1 MSDVSG
7 PVILITGA
15 SSGLGR
21 ACADALHAEGWTV
34 VGASRRATGTG
45 WQPLAMDVDDDGSV
59 EAGVRAVLEE
69 HGRIDAV
76 LTAAGWGLSGPV
88 ETTPLTRAKAQLE
101 TNFWGTVR
109 VVRQVL
115 PHMRAAGRG
124 HVLIM
129 SSLGGLVGLPFQAYY
144 SASKFALEGFA
155 EGLAYEVEPFGIAVT
170 LIEPG
175 NAATGFTDNRQRTDP
190 QPSGPYARA
199 NAGAVAAMEDDERN
213 GIPAQDVADAVVRVL
228 ASRTPARRVPVGRVP
243 ERLGAFSKRLMP
255 HRLFER
261 LARGTLGLE

>member
-1 MSDVSG
+1 VSAVSG

-21 ACADALHAEGWTV
+21 ACANALHTEGWTV
-34 VGASRRATGTG
+34 VGASRRATGAG
-45 WQPLAMDVDDDGSV
+45 WQPLAMDVDDDVSV
-59 EAGVRAVLEE
+59 EEGVRAVLEE

-115 PHMRAAGRG
+115 PHMRAAGKG

-129 SSLGGLVGLPFQAYY
+129 SSLGGLVGVPFQAYY
-144 SASKFALEGFA
+144 SASKFALEGFGEA
-155 EGLAYEVEPFGIAVT
+155 LAYEVEPFGITVT

-175 NAATGFTDNRQRTDP
+175 NAATGFTDNRQRSDP
-190 QPSGPYARA
+190 KPDDPYARA
-199 NAGAVAAMEDDERN
+199 NESAVAAMEEDERN
-213 GIPAQDVADAVVRVL
+213 GIPAQDVAAAVVRVL
-228 ASRTPARRVPVGRVP
+228 ASGSRARRVPVGRVP

-255 HRLFER
+255 YRLFER
-261 LARGTLGLE
+261 LARGTLGLK

>member
-1 MSDVSG
+1 MGG

-21 ACADALHAEGWTV
+21 ACADALHTAGWTV
-34 VGASRRATGTG
+34 VGASRRATGAG
-45 WQPLAMDVDDDGSV
+45 WQPLAMDVDDDASV
-59 EAGVRAVLEE
+59 EEGVRAVVEE

-88 ETTPLTRAKAQLE
+88 ETTPLTRARAQLE

-115 PHMRAAGRG
+115 PHMRAAGGG

-155 EGLAYEVEPFGIAVT
+155 EALAYEVEPFGIGVT

-175 NAATGFTDNRQRTDP
+175 NASTGFTGSRQRNDP
-190 QPSGPYARA
+190 PPDDPYARA
-199 NAGAVAAMEDDERN
+199 NAGAVAAMEEDERN
-213 GIPAQDVADAVVRVL
+213 GMPAQEVADAVARVL
-228 ASRTPARRVPVGRVP
+228 AARSPARRVPVGSVP

-261 LARGTLGLE
+261 LARGTLGLK